1 MLIAPTVLRRRRLCF
16 PVAALAVLENF
27 GLTRLSYCPQRLSS
41 QPIGLS
47 SLLQVAHGA
56 PVKDSAFSWLS

>member
-16 PVAALAVLENF
+16 PAAALAALENF
-27 GLTRLSYCPQRLSS
+27 DPSESSYCPQRLSS